1 MIIVIQGFK
10 LEKEHVQFFDSF
22 TSWEEAIEL
31 SAQPLLKGG
40 QIKESYIQGMI
51 DSVKE
56 HGPYIVIAP
65 NIAIPHARPEMGSV
79 EIGYCV
85 TKVKEPVSFT
95 NDEDNKATLLIT
107 LSCVDADKHLE
118 MLQSI
123 VIILSDDE
131 KQQAIFDATT
141 ADEIIELFN
150 A

>member
-1 MIIVIQGFK
+1 MIIVIQEFK
-10 LEKEHVQFFDSF
+10 LKKEQVQFFDRF
-22 TSWEEAIEL
+22 NSWEEAIEL
-31 SAQPLLKGG
+31 SSQPLLKGG

-79 EIGYCV
+79 EVGYCV
-85 TKVKEPVSFT
+85 TKVKEAVSFT
-95 NDEDNKATLLIT
+95 NDEENKATLLIT

-123 VIILSDDE
+123 VIILSDDA
-131 KQQAIFDATT
+131 KQKAIFDATT
-141 ADEIIELFN
+141 AEEIVDIFN